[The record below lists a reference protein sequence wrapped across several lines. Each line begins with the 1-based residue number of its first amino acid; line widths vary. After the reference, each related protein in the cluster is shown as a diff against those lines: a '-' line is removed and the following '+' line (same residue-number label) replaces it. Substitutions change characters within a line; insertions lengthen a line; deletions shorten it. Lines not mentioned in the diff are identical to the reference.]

1 MPPRQTW
8 GIPSGQPVREWLARY
23 GRTVAPLAHEAT
35 VGAQVNQASI
45 GQSYGLCHRLPA
57 CAYAMLCH
65 LATFPL
71 GEYYS
76 ATEQAKV
83 VTSLA
88 QFLRLCRTSHLA
100 ETQRISSPL
109 QD

>member
-1 MPPRQTW
+1 VAKAHHASSSDVGHPL
-8 GIPSGQPVREWLARY
+8 SQPVREWLARY

-57 CAYAMLCH
+57 CAHAMLCH

-71 GEYYS
+71 GS
-76 ATEQAKV
+76 TIQH
-83 VTSLA
+83 LNR
-88 QFLRLCRTSHLA
+88 QRL
-100 ETQRISSPL
+100 
-109 QD
+109 